1 MTDFTDLTRS
11 CSIRELMEVNVAM
24 PVWCPLLILE
34 QQEQPFFLAHKY
46 RSRTYMWISFP
57 IQDRLEQPGANS
69 CLLLVMASSG
79 YQLQFKI
86 FVQVYLPLAPDEP
99 EDQNFL

>member
-1 MTDFTDLTRS
+1 
-11 CSIRELMEVNVAM
+11 
-24 PVWCPLLILE
+24 
-34 QQEQPFFLAHKY
+34 
-46 RSRTYMWISFP
+46 MWISFP

-99 EDQNFL
+99 EDQNSL